1 MDRVDY
7 QSLVIQDLNN
17 LHKADELDLSPWY
30 QRRSVWAPAQKSY
43 LINTI
48 FEQKPIPAL
57 YIRHSLDLEKSKSV
71 KEIVDGQQRT
81 RTMLSYCNDEFSA
94 KHPEHSNQSVKF
106 SQLTKAQQQKFLLTS
121 IPIGYLLG
129 ATDSDVIDIFGRIN
143 SVSKSLN
150 GQEKRNAA
158 YSGEMKQ
165 LCLRQAS
172 SRVSFWRNCNVFTA
186 NDIARMGEVQFVSD
200 LIYSLINGL
209 SSYSTANLDNMY
221 KMYDE
226 SFPQMDVI
234 NNQLDFVF
242 DFAASI
248 NPNKISD
255 TVFNRQPIFFSL
267 LYVIH
272 TKQPLTIKKVEK
284 AIIEIDERF
293 NSDTNKSPEDIE
305 FYTACSATTQGI
317 ASRRIRHS
325 YILSFM

>member
-1 MDRVDY
+1 
-7 QSLVIQDLNN
+7 
-17 LHKADELDLSPWY
+17 
-30 QRRSVWAPAQKSY
+30 
-43 LINTI
+43 
-48 FEQKPIPAL
+48 
-57 YIRHSLDLEKSKSV
+57 
-71 KEIVDGQQRT
+71 
-81 RTMLSYCNDEFSA
+81 
-94 KHPEHSNQSVKF
+94 
-106 SQLTKAQQQKFLLTS
+106 
-121 IPIGYLLG
+121 
-129 ATDSDVIDIFGRIN
+129 
-143 SVSKSLN
+143 
-150 GQEKRNAA
+150 
-158 YSGEMKQ
+158 
-165 LCLRQAS
+165 
-172 SRVSFWRNCNVFTA
+172 
-186 NDIARMGEVQFVSD
+186 
-200 LIYSLINGL
+200 
-209 SSYSTANLDNMY
+209 
-221 KMYDE
+221 MYDE

>member
-1 MDRVDY
+1 
-7 QSLVIQDLNN
+7 
-17 LHKADELDLSPWY
+17 
-30 QRRSVWAPAQKSY
+30 
-43 LINTI
+43 
-48 FEQKPIPAL
+48 
-57 YIRHSLDLEKSKSV
+57 
-71 KEIVDGQQRT
+71 
-81 RTMLSYCNDEFSA
+81 
-94 KHPEHSNQSVKF
+94 
-106 SQLTKAQQQKFLLTS
+106 
-121 IPIGYLLG
+121 
-129 ATDSDVIDIFGRIN
+129 FGRIN

-186 NDIARMGEVQFVSD
+186 NDIARMSEVQFVSD

-209 SSYSTANLDNMY
+209 SGYSASYLDNMY

-226 SFPQMDVI
+226 SFPQMDEI
-234 NNQLDFVF
+234 SNQLDFIF

-248 NPNKISD
+248 NPEKISD
-255 TVFNRQPIFFSL
+255 TIFNRQPIFFSL

-272 TKQPLTIKKVEK
+272 TKQTLSIKKVEQ

-293 NSDTNKSPEDIE
+293 SSDINKSDEDIN
-305 FYTACSATTQGI
+305 FYNACSSTTQGI